1 VQVRILARIRNLLRR
16 DAAGRRRAALAVLQR
31 VAGALCFGALNSWR
45 RFPVYVAFHPDSRFV
60 FGAHPELAELRRG
73 WLAGNRLNNGGD
85 TARLYAFV
93 LNVKRIEEE
102 GIRGDYAELGVW
114 KGNSSSVL
122 AHYAAL
128 HGRRV
133 FLFDTFEGFRG
144 EDLAGIGDLEK
155 RIAFQDTSLARVA
168 RTVGHPQV
176 TTYVKGRFPDS
187 ITSDVRAAQFA
198 FVSLD
203 CDVYEPMKHGLDFFY
218 GRMPAGG
225 TIFAHDYSSGY
236 WEGSRRAVDEFC
248 ARTGEHAVLLPDK
261 SGTAVIRK
269 TKG

>member
-1 VQVRILARIRNLLRR
+1 MRTLARVKNLLRR
-16 DAAGRRRAALAVLQR
+16 DAAGRRRAVLAALQR
-31 VAGALCFGALNSWR
+31 LSGALFFGALNSWR

-60 FGAHPELAELRRG
+60 FGSHAEFPELRHG

-85 TARLYAFV
+85 TARLYAFI
-93 LNVKRIEEE
+93 LNVKRSEEE
-102 GIRGDYAELGVW
+102 GIPGDYAELGVW

-122 AHYAAL
+122 AHYAAA

-144 EDLAGIGDLEK
+144 EDLAGIQDLEK
-155 RIAFQDTSLARVA
+155 RIAFQDTSLAQVA
-168 RTVGHPQV
+168 RTVGHPDV
-176 TTYVKGRFPDS
+176 TTYIKGRFPDS
-187 ITSDVRAAQFA
+187 ITAAARAARYA

-248 ARTGEHAVLLPDK
+248 ARTGERAVLLPDK

-269 TKG
+269 TRG

>member
-1 VQVRILARIRNLLRR
+1 VRTLARVKNLLRR
-16 DAAGRRRAALAVLQR
+16 DAAGRRRAVLAALQR
-31 VAGALCFGALNSWR
+31 LSGALFFGALNSWR

-60 FGAHPELAELRRG
+60 FGGHAEFPELRHG

-85 TARLYAFV
+85 TARLYAFI
-93 LNVKRIEEE
+93 LNVKRSEEE
-102 GIRGDYAELGVW
+102 GIPGDYAELGVW

-122 AHYAAL
+122 AHYAAA

-144 EDLAGIGDLEK
+144 EDLAGIQDLEK
-155 RIAFQDTSLARVA
+155 RIAFQDTSLAQVA
-168 RTVGHPQV
+168 RTVGHPDV
-176 TTYVKGRFPDS
+176 TTYIKGRFPDS
-187 ITSDVRAAQFA
+187 ITAAARAARYA

-248 ARTGEHAVLLPDK
+248 ARTGERAVLLPDK

-269 TKG
+269 TRG